1 MVDERNPL
9 QQGYEN
15 AFEILKHT
23 AGVVDNRGASVELR
37 PSTVLFLTT
46 KQEATT
52 AVVQHL
58 VCGGRT
64 ACTLLT

>member
-23 AGVVDNRGASVELR
+23 AGVVDNRGASVEHR

-46 KQEATT
+46 KQDNNSSSTT
-52 AVVQHL
+52 FSLWWKNCV
-58 VCGGRT
+58 
-64 ACTLLT
+64 